1 MEPSRG
7 PEDRIPEDALLL
19 RRIKSDWVY
28 RDDSGQ
34 LKVKSMAFQNRRES
48 GALSVAR
55 SDVLAAEGKPL
66 SSALE
71 GWEGYGLVAIPL
83 KVFEELGQ
91 EVKPDAKPD
100 DPSHALV
107 LGNKSGAV
115 KKRLVEACEWIV
127 DVPGT

>member
-1 MEPSRG
+1 MEPSSQ

-19 RRIKSDWVY
+19 RRIKADWVR

-34 LKVKSMAFQNRRES
+34 LKVLAMAFRNRQES

-55 SDVLAAEGKPL
+55 SDVLTAEGKPL
-66 SSALE
+66 SAALE

-91 EVKPDAKPD
+91 EVRPDPKPD

-107 LGNKSGAV
+107 FGDKPGVV
-115 KKRLVEACEWIV
+115 KKRLIEACEWII
-127 DVPGT
+127 DVPGV